1 MGTLARHAAGS
12 PLPPATSN
20 SYSRP
25 APTPIDVPRHCCPIF
40 LFGPRSMLYLLIS
53 IVASVAISV
62 LLKRGEGTG
71 HDRLVVTASNYISAT
86 LLAGGIWLLRGAVW
100 PSWPTVLL
108 GIAGGFF
115 YAISLVLWM
124 QAIQRAG
131 IAMSTAALR
140 MSVALPVVMSI
151 AFFGEI
157 PSVNQGLGIVFTLL
171 AIVLITLS
179 GRATGSAVTRSAVL
193 LLLVFFTGGGAF
205 ATLKLFTELRPPPE
219 KEALLTLIFLSA
231 LVMSWATVA
240 CGRHRFRRADMANG
254 LAVGACNVTSN
265 GMMLLALQT
274 IPGVL
279 VFPFVNTSVL
289 LSTAFLGTVIWRE
302 RPGGFGYLSIAASIV
317 AIVLLTI

>member
-1 MGTLARHAAGS
+1 M
-12 PLPPATSN
+12 
-20 SYSRP
+20 
-25 APTPIDVPRHCCPIF
+25 V
-40 LFGPRSMLYLLIS
+40 YLLIS
-53 IVASVAISV
+53 IVASVVISV

-86 LLAGGIWLLRGAVW
+86 VLAGGIWLLRGAVW

-124 QAIQRAG
+124 QAIERAG

-140 MSVALPVVMSI
+140 MSVALPVAMSML
-151 AFFGEI
+151 FFGEQ
-157 PSVNQGLGIVFTLL
+157 PSLNQGLGIVFTLL

-179 GRATGSAVTRSAVL
+179 GRATGEGVTESAVVL
-193 LLLVFFTGGGAF
+193 LLLVFLTGGGAY

-231 LVMSWATVA
+231 LVMSWVTVA
-240 CGRHRFRRADMANG
+240 CGKHRFRRADIANG
-254 LAVGACNVTSN
+254 LAIGTCNVTSN

-274 IPGVL
+274 VPGVL
-279 VFPFVNTSVL
+279 AFPFVNTSVL
-289 LSTAFLGTVIWRE
+289 LSTAFLGTVVWRE
-302 RPGGFGYLSIAASIV
+302 RPGGFGYLSIGASIV
-317 AIVLLTI
+317 AIVLLTT